1 MAKQKSSSFFSRVIK
16 ITWIAFFS
24 VLLMV
29 IITLFSVR
37 INLFNLF
44 GDLPSYTSME
54 NPEAENELSSVL
66 ISADGVELGKYYR
79 TNRNQVTFDDLS
91 PQLVQTLLSTEDIRF
106 YEHSGID
113 LKGLIRAVIGKMT
126 FTFRGGGSTITMQL
140 SENIFKTMTDNR
152 GYLYEHGMANIVTK
166 LKEWIISIQLEKSF
180 TKEEIIA
187 MYFNTIFFGH
197 NSYGINTAAATFF
210 GKTPDS
216 LNYQESAL
224 LVGMLNAPTRYSPI
238 INPDKS
244 LNKRT
249 EVLYNLY
256 KYNYISRQAFDS
268 LKVLPLDVNYR
279 AQDHLTG
286 PAPYFREV
294 IKPEL
299 ISWARENGF
308 DLYEAGLRIYTTIDS
323 RMQQYAEEAMSI
335 HMKYYQELFN
345 AHWNGQ
351 NPWRDDSG
359 VEMPNFLQNAIRKTD
374 NYKQLVARYGSGNDS
389 IDIVLNTPYR
399 MRVFSWNGEIDTL
412 MSPMDSLKYYKN
424 FLQAGF
430 MSMDPKNGHIKAWV
444 GGIDYKYFKYDH
456 VRQGTRQPGST
467 FKPFVYTAAID
478 QGYSPCFIVED
489 APVTFQLP
497 RGSNPPTYTPQN
509 YEKKYTGE
517 KMTLR
522 QGMARSK
529 NAITAFVMKE
539 ITNPETVVKYAKE
552 MGVKSPLDPVPSL
565 CLGTSDVSV
574 FELVGAYSTFVN
586 KGVYTEP
593 YFISKIE
600 DKHGNLIRQFPPR
613 TKEVLSEETA
623 YLMVHMLMGAT
634 EEGGGTA
641 RGLSQAVKIDNEVGG
656 KTGTT
661 QNASDAWFVGLT
673 KDLVSGVWV
682 GGDDRSIHFRT
693 SALGQGSQMARPVWD
708 IYMQKIYA
716 DSVLNYKKGRF
727 ARPIRPLSVEIDCDR
742 YQNPEL
748 ADMDSLDIQ
757 RPIRR
762 LDQKDIL

>member
-1 MAKQKSSSFFSRVIK
+1 
-16 ITWIAFFS
+16 
-24 VLLMV
+24 
-29 IITLFSVR
+29 
-37 INLFNLF
+37 
-44 GDLPSYTSME
+44 
-54 NPEAENELSSVL
+54 
-66 ISADGVELGKYYR
+66 
-79 TNRNQVTFDDLS
+79 
-91 PQLVQTLLSTEDIRF
+91 
-106 YEHSGID
+106 
-113 LKGLIRAVIGKMT
+113 
-126 FTFRGGGSTITMQL
+126 
-140 SENIFKTMTDNR
+140 
-152 GYLYEHGMANIVTK
+152 
-166 LKEWIISIQLEKSF
+166 
-180 TKEEIIA
+180 
-187 MYFNTIFFGH
+187 
-197 NSYGINTAAATFF
+197 
-210 GKTPDS
+210 
-216 LNYQESAL
+216 
-224 LVGMLNAPTRYSPI
+224 
-238 INPDKS
+238 
-244 LNKRT
+244 
-249 EVLYNLY
+249 
-256 KYNYISRQAFDS
+256 
-268 LKVLPLDVNYR
+268 
-279 AQDHLTG
+279 
-286 PAPYFREV
+286 
-294 IKPEL
+294 
-299 ISWARENGF
+299 
-308 DLYEAGLRIYTTIDS
+308 
-323 RMQQYAEEAMSI
+323 
-335 HMKYYQELFN
+335 
-345 AHWNGQ
+345 
-351 NPWRDDSG
+351 
-359 VEMPNFLQNAIRKTD
+359 
-374 NYKQLVARYGSGNDS
+374 
-389 IDIVLNTPYR
+389 
-399 MRVFSWNGEIDTL
+399 
-412 MSPMDSLKYYKN
+412 
-424 FLQAGF
+424 
-430 MSMDPKNGHIKAWV
+430 
-444 GGIDYKYFKYDH
+444 
-456 VRQGTRQPGST
+456 
-467 FKPFVYTAAID
+467 
-478 QGYSPCFIVED
+478 
-489 APVTFQLP
+489 
-497 RGSNPPTYTPQN
+497 
-509 YEKKYTGE
+509 
-517 KMTLR
+517 MTLR

-661 QNASDAWFVGLT
+661 QNASDAWFIGLT

-762 LDQKDIL
+762 LDQEDIL